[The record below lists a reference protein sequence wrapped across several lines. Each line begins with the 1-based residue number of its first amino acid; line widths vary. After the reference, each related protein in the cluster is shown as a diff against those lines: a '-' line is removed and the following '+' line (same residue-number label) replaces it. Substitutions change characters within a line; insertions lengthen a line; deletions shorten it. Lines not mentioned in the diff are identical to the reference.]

1 MSRHRY
7 PLCPTSGKIRYGE
20 RKDVKMAMRQ
30 ADRDRSRARLNNVAC
45 SRYEVRSYS
54 CSDCRGWHLTS
65 RPARPVLL
73 APVRSLSVLMSE
85 AARVPETAAQA
96 MLRMVAD
103 TGVVVGAAA

>member
-7 PLCPTSGKIRYGE
+7 PLCPSSGKIRYGE
-20 RKDVKMAMRQ
+20 RKDVKLAMRQ
-30 ADRDRSRARLNNVAC
+30 ADSDRSRARLNDAAC

-65 RPARPVLL
+65 KPTRPVLL
-73 APVRSLSVLMSE
+73 APVKNLTVLMSE
-85 AARVPETAAQA
+85 AALVPETAAKA

-103 TGVVVGAAA
+103 TGILVRAAA